1 MFFLSGRSEANLEG
15 VAPVLAMCV
24 RRAISTTSTDF
35 AVFEGL
41 RTEARQAELVAA
53 GVSRTMHS
61 YHLTGR
67 AVDLVPYVNKRMQWQ
82 LPACEQVA
90 IAMREAAYHFGCVL
104 TWGAVWDSPLKALN
118 LAKPGAEVSAYV
130 LRYHSARQAE
140 DIYPLVDGP
149 HFQLEVG

>member
-24 RRAISTTSTDF
+24 RRAITTTSVDF

-41 RTEARQAELVAA
+41 RTVERQRELVANGA
-53 GVSRTMHS
+53 SRTMHS

-67 AVDLVPYVNKRMQWQ
+67 AVDLVPYLGKRLQWQ
-82 LPACEQVA
+82 LPLCEQVA

-104 TWGAVWDSPLKALN
+104 TWGAVWDSPLKALDLSIAN
-118 LAKPGAEVSAYV
+118 REVSAYV
-130 LRYHSARQAE
+130 KRYHSARLDE
-140 DIYPLVDGP
+140 DIYPLIDGP
-149 HFQLEVG
+149 HFQLEAS